1 MANVNTDIEALF
13 KAYKDAVFQKDIQT
27 FSSIFDEKV
36 RVFDMWQQ
44 WTYEGLDAWMGMVKG
59 WFSSLGTN
67 RDVITYEDIQIQST
81 GEMAVATAF
90 VRFTA
95 VSGSGEELRYLENRL
110 TWVAVKKGG
119 TWKVIHQHTS
129 SPIDFDTMK
138 VVLKRG

>member
-81 GEMAVATAF
+81 GEM
-90 VRFTA
+90 
-95 VSGSGEELRYLENRL
+95 
-110 TWVAVKKGG
+110 
-119 TWKVIHQHTS
+119 
-129 SPIDFDTMK
+129 
-138 VVLKRG
+138 